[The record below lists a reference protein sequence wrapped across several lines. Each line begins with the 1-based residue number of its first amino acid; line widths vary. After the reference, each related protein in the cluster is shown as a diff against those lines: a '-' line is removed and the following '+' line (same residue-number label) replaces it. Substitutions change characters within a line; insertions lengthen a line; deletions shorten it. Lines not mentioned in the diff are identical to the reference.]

1 MMWAVLAP
9 LFAFAPTAEA
19 AASGRCVPTIVHC
32 VIFNVTLSPAP
43 TGPVVVTA
51 TRQAPLGI
59 DDAFTL
65 DCTGANCSSVNVVW
79 GTSGIDSNCVNGGF
93 QNVNFFIVTVTSG
106 GTEIGRGPR
115 INLCHNEVPKADS
128 AGIKTQ
134 AITIAGAGSTLGGI
148 KGSFATINL
157 AGKSVPC
164 ATGTTVTFAS
174 PSGTGT
180 TTVGGGGSFDSGLNL
195 KPDSY
200 NVTVNC
206 PGTGGPGN
214 ISVSGVVV
222 QPNQITDIGLKTCT
236 AAVCGAQPPP
246 PPPTTPPVPAPDRVN
261 CDAGAGFTWIICGL
275 IILFV
280 GENGIVNT
288 IRDNIIVPFLKEPPL
303 DKNDPQFIAA
313 YNVWSAFRNLS
324 SVFFILVF
332 FLIIIGTAA
341 GFDNYTIKKV
351 LPHLVAGAILVPFSW
366 YLCAFVI
373 DIGNVLGQGLVT
385 LIGPIIGTPSID
397 ITTSWASI
405 FGLAGGAVVTAFA
418 LYGAATTIGL
428 PLIITLLL
436 SFLGVFLTLI
446 FRKIV
451 LIALVVISP
460 FALLA
465 WVLPNTEKWFKIWW
479 QDFLKLVMM
488 YPIILMLFE
497 AGRLASVTAG
507 ATVAGPGLQGAAT
520 NFVRPLIQITALI
533 LPLFAVPFA
542 FKFAGRGLS
551 MVSNASSKIT
561 GAADKRF
568 GKDSDGAK
576 EAAENR
582 TRNNILRGRR
592 LKTRA
597 EAADASGN
605 GVKAF
610 GLGLASRAARR
621 RAGFTKPLRKNES
634 AELKEE
640 AAYAKAAGE
649 KGAVGANVANSADL
663 IPKETVNER
672 IQAETIMA
680 QNKKIA
686 DRSARMGL
694 VEDANTLGPAGVAA
708 GNRAKYEAGVE
719 SGARQAA
726 AQRGDAIGYN
736 IAVRENPQSLMLVGQ
751 VAAEHAE
758 HKEYAARGEMQV
770 GVETGHELDQA
781 AEEAENAIR
790 RRAGSPTITI
800 EQAHRLRMNN
810 VARAAGENARV
821 KALQSE
827 VDVSTTLRSEDALDA
842 DDIAKAAA
850 QGTTIT
856 AATARRLRMV
866 ENLAA
871 GSSQGRDAKISNM
884 AKTRLYNEVEHD
896 AGGPES
902 VANILEGERAL
913 QRQGVVDARQ
923 KRKGALDAALSK
935 PVTTSDML
943 EASRYAAGK
952 AAGAQ
957 AGGTEAALS
966 AMATEARKDNVA
978 VGTDEA
984 FAASAARSYTAAA
997 SVKARQLVKSFGQ
1010 EQGVINAD
1018 DRDVVWMQGKARD
1031 ANKLSL
1037 ATGGPGVATPT
1048 AADVRATRLGNLAQS
1063 SSKSSSRAATAELA
1077 QDQAAVTDA
1086 AVNKLSFGQVYASAL
1101 ASAGKDEGAKSG
1113 SIKGT
1118 LTAAAGEAR
1127 SDRLK
1132 VGSLAASEASIR
1144 RASNSR
1150 SLEVGANLSEA
1161 VGKSQGMI
1169 DADKKDHVTADT
1181 YISNSREKT
1190 GRNLV
1195 DGSGTLKGTANE
1207 RDDEIDAQMARSHPG
1222 VTYIPG
1228 TPGYTAARD
1237 QATAKVRDTRLTAAN
1252 IAART
1257 KAERVAGKQTNTD
1270 RGVVRDMESKV
1281 ADQVQDD
1288 QAELLA
1294 AAPQLRASAAR
1305 IQAAS
1310 VTAGVALPP
1319 GVAMAQAIAATGLLN
1334 NPSRSQAEAKVR
1346 QKDLKALG
1354 IKTEQEAAFANRR
1367 EIDDA
1372 VGITNELDDE
1382 IINSRSE
1389 AILAAS
1395 VAAGRALSP
1404 ATALANAR
1412 AAGEPSAAEL
1422 STARANRLTA
1432 AGKLT
1437 RDTAESKAREDTSTN
1452 TGTARSID
1460 KRIDDEHA
1468 RQTAEHAAG
1477 IANGTIAPGTLEPSR
1492 KTAEADVRREVL
1504 GAVGNK
1510 GIEDSADKHTRK
1522 VSDILGNED
1531 ARENDINSELR
1542 NAQDAELQAEYA
1554 RQTTAH
1560 IAGSL
1565 DGSIARGTAAPT
1577 LAKVAETIE
1586 ATGSSVNR
1594 STATAAVE
1602 KRNIDI
1608 ANQAARIG
1616 GQKSRIGRPNK
1627 DQGVI
1632 KVHDA
1637 AVKLEENSDIDR
1649 AKNDA
1654 LAAGQTSY
1662 KETYDSTYKDAAA
1675 SSDDALTAIEDA
1687 AFTTAYNREI
1697 AEGNNPA
1704 QARIVA
1710 SSEAGDM
1717 RQAAF
1722 DKEEAAENA
1731 YRASEA
1737 NEIPLSIARH
1747 EAAFTSAYEATKKR
1761 EIDSG
1766 KSKEDAKVTAIS
1778 EATEFA
1784 EREEDTSLANA
1795 KNATIKIREDQKV
1808 ERAST
1813 AADAQGKIAQAATVA
1828 SSRIGTSISK
1838 EDASRNVIEAA
1849 GIAAQESTLRSEAA
1863 SQASTSALASAVA
1876 GGTVDAESRVRTY
1889 TQSKVAELATET
1901 SKVNAFQQVTDN
1913 RTSRGIAEKSY
1924 NERVRDS
1931 EADEHGRLLDNL
1943 AAQAS
1948 VATKF
1953 SSRGEDGNPILDI
1966 NGKEVPVSIKDA
1978 GLSTAN
1984 INAIIELIRTG
1995 DDATQIAGVEKLSGP
2010 GSSQQSF
2017 EMLKSQLVGKGKF
2030 FGGDMYNTVD
2040 PKHLLVW
2047 DKGVRNAKAAD
2058 ARIPPVAA
2066 FTSPS
2071 AEGVANWS
2079 YGDTKRAITFYD
2091 NWTEEIRNIADPAK
2105 QAKAQLSFEKEK
2117 KELNAAFVKAATTS
2131 NLQGKIEERSFP
2143 LLLGNDPS
2151 RPIPPGLFDPLTLEY
2166 VQILMNPDPPKKR
2179 K

>member
-9 LFAFAPTAEA
+9 LFAFAPVAEA

-32 VIFNVTLSPAP
+32 VIFNVTLVPAP

-59 DDAFTL
+59 DDSFTL

-79 GTSGIDSNCVNGGF
+79 GTSGIDTSCVNGGGS
-93 QNVNFFIVTVTSG
+93 NVNFFIVTVTSG

-115 INLCHNEVPKADS
+115 INLCHNEAPKADS

-134 AITIAGAGSTLGGI
+134 SITIAGAGSTLGGI

-164 ATGTTVTFAS
+164 ATGATVTFAS

-180 TTVGGGGSFDSGLNL
+180 TTVGAGGSFNSGLNL
-195 KPDSY
+195 KPDTY
-200 NVTVNC
+200 TVTVNC
-206 PGTGGPGN
+206 PGTGGPG
-214 ISVSGVVV
+214 IIAVPGVIV

-236 AAVCGAQPPP
+236 GDVCGIPLPP
-246 PPPTTPPVPAPDRVN
+246 PPPTTPTPAPDKVD
-261 CDAGAGFTWIICGL
+261 CDAGPGFTWIICGVIKL
-275 IILFV
+275 LV
-280 GENGIVNT
+280 GENGIVNI
-288 IRDNIIVPFLKEPPL
+288 IRDNVIVPFLKEPPL
-303 DKNDPQFIAA
+303 DKNDPQYAAA

-366 YLCAFVI
+366 YLCAFIV

-385 LIGPIIGTPSID
+385 LIGPIIGTPTID
-397 ITTSWASI
+397 LTTSWSSI
-405 FGLAGGAVVTAFA
+405 FGLGAGVAVTAFV
-418 LYGAATTIGL
+418 LYGAATVIGL
-428 PLIITLLL
+428 PLIISVLLA
-436 SFLGVFLTLI
+436 FAAVFLTLI
-446 FRKIV
+446 LRKIILV
-451 LIALVVISP
+451 SLIVISP

-479 QDFLKLVMM
+479 QDFFKLVMM

-507 ATVAGPGLQGAAT
+507 ATVGGPGAPGVAT
-520 NFVRPLIQITALI
+520 NFVRPLVQIIALI

-551 MVSNASSKIT
+551 MASNASNKLT
-561 GAADKRF
+561 GAADKKY
-568 GKDSDGAK
+568 GKDSQSGKD
-576 EAAENR
+576 AAENR
-582 TRNNILRGRR
+582 TRNNV
-592 LKTRA
+592 LKARTLAKEASDARA
-597 EAADASGN
+597 AGDTSR
-605 GVKAF
+605 AF
-610 GLGLASRAARR
+610 GLSAKSRFAAR
-621 RAGFTKPLRKNES
+621 RAGFAKPAPFMKTNDAYKLR
-634 AELKEE
+634 EE
-640 AAYAKAAGE
+640 AAYAKAAGDR
-649 KGAVGANVANSADL
+649 GLVDANPRNKAEG
-663 IPKETVNER
+663 IPDETVADRVE
-672 IQAETIMA
+672 AETIAA
-680 QNKKIA
+680 QNKKRD
-686 DRSARMGL
+686 DRSARAGL
-694 VEDANTLGPAGVAA
+694 LKDANDHGPAGVAA
-708 GNRAKYEAGVE
+708 GNREKYAAGVE
-719 SGARQAA
+719 RGARQASTA
-726 AQRGDAIGYN
+726 RGDAIGYN
-736 IAVRENPQSLMLVGQ
+736 KGVAGKPQSLLLVGEL
-751 VAAEHAE
+751 AAEHAE
-758 HKEYAARGEMQV
+758 HKEYAARGEMEVDVQ
-770 GVETGHELDQA
+770 TGHDLDEA
-781 AEEAENAIR
+781 AEKAENALR
-790 RRAGSPTITI
+790 RLSGSPTITI
-800 EQAHRLRMNN
+800 AQAHKLRMDN
-810 VARAAGENARV
+810 VAKAAGLNAGA

-827 VDVSTTLRSEDALDA
+827 VDVSATVRA
-842 DDIAKAAA
+842 DHDLNETDIAAA
-850 QGTTIT
+850 GGTIT
-856 AATARRLRMV
+856 AAEAGRRRMAA
-866 ENLAA
+866 NLAA
-871 GSSQGRDAKISNM
+871 GSGQGRDQRLANEGKN
-884 AKTRLYNEVEHD
+884 RLYNEVERD
-896 AGGPES
+896 ARGPES
-902 VANILEGERAL
+902 AADILSGERAL
-913 QRQGVVDARQ
+913 QRQGVIDARL
-923 KRKGALDAALSK
+923 KRTSAGAEQALR
-935 PVTTSDML
+935 PVSTADML
-943 EASRYAAGK
+943 TASRYTAAKAAANQASGTAGTLETMSAEAK
-952 AAGAQ
+952 VDGEAPGTYAALAAAGA
-957 AGGTEAALS
+957 
-966 AMATEARKDNVA
+966 
-978 VGTDEA
+978 
-984 FAASAARSYTAAA
+984 RSYDAGVT
-997 SVKARQLVKSFGQ
+997 SKSRQLGKTFAQ
-1010 EQGVINAD
+1010 EQGVNTGVRSDIIGAQAAA
-1018 DRDVVWMQGKARD
+1018 RLAGKRM
-1031 ANKLSL
+1031 
-1037 ATGGPGVATPT
+1037 PT
-1048 AADVRATRLGNLAQS
+1048 AADVR
-1063 SSKSSSRAATAELA
+1063 SSRMDTLVSDGVTESSRGITTDFA
-1077 QDQAAVTDA
+1077 QEQANVTDA
-1086 AVNKLSFGQVYASAL
+1086 AVNKLSLSQVYDASLSTGGRDA
-1101 ASAGKDEGAKSG
+1101 GAKSG
-1113 SIKGT
+1113 AIRAA
-1118 LTAAAGEAR
+1118 LRTAEGEAR
-1127 SDRLK
+1127 SDKLP
-1132 VGSLAASEASIR
+1132 VGSQAASEASIR

-1150 SLEVGANLSEA
+1150 SIEVAATLSDN
-1161 VGKSQGMI
+1161 VGKSQGII
-1169 DADKKDHVTADT
+1169 DADKKDHVSADT

-1190 GRNLV
+1190 GRTLV

-1207 RDDEIDAQMARSHPG
+1207 RNDEIDAQMARSNPG
-1222 VTYIPG
+1222 VTYSPG
-1228 TPGYTAARD
+1228 TPAYIAARD

-1270 RGVVRDMESKV
+1270 RGIIRDMESKV
-1281 ADQVQDD
+1281 SGQVQDD
-1288 QAELLA
+1288 QT
-1294 AAPQLRASAAR
+1294 QLRASAAR

-1319 GVAMAQAIAATGLLN
+1319 GYAMAQAIAATGLLN

-1354 IKTEQEAAFANRR
+1354 TKTEQEAAFANRR
-1367 EIDDA
+1367 EIEDA

-1577 LAKVAETIE
+1577 LAKVAETIR

-1747 EAAFTSAYEATKKR
+1747 QAAFTSAYEATKKR

-1828 SSRIGTSISK
+1828 SSRIGTSIAK